1 MLFLIGLG
9 LGPGEVTVNGLSS
22 IKKSSKVFIEKYTTP
37 ISEEYMGFLKTLGK
51 EIIFLERSSME
62 DSAKELVAKAKTE
75 DIAILIPG
83 DPLIATTHHL
93 LFIVA
98 KNLSIS
104 VKVFH
109 ASSIFSSAIAESRLD
124 IYKFGPTTTITN
136 WSEKYK
142 PTSFL
147 ENIERN
153 IKNNQHT
160 LLLFDILNNGE
171 RTLSPKEAISIIKQS
186 EDKLQKKVIT
196 NSKIILLGNVG
207 CEDQVLFYGTLEEV
221 EKLNFKT
228 QNKFCMVIP
237 GKISFAEAELLELLK
252 S

>member
-9 LGPGEVTVNGLSS
+9 LGPGELTLNGLSS
-22 IKKSSKVFIEKYTTP
+22 IKKSSTVFIENYTTP
-37 ISEEYMGFLKTLGK
+37 ISKEYINFLNTLGK
-51 EIIFLERSSME
+51 NIIFLERKSME
-62 DSAKELVAKAKTE
+62 DSAKELVSKAKNE
-75 DIAILIPG
+75 DIAVLIPG

-98 KNLSIS
+98 KNLSIN
-104 VKVFH
+104 VKVCH

-153 IKNNQHT
+153 IQNNQHT
-160 LLLFDILNNGE
+160 LLLFDIINDGE
-171 RTLSPKEAISIIKQS
+171 RTLYPNEAISIIKKA
-186 EDKLQKKVIT
+186 EEKLQKKIIT
-196 NSKIILLGNVG
+196 NHVILLANVG
-207 CEDQVLFYGTLEEV
+207 CEDQVLFYGTLDEIK
-221 EKLNFKT
+221 KLKFNT
-228 QNKFCMVIP
+228 QNKFCMVVP

-252 S
+252 F